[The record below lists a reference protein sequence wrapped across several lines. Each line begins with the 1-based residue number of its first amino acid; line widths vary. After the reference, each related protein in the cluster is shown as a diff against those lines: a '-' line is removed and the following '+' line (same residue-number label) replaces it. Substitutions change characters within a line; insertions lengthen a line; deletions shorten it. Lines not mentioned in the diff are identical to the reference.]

1 MHRLFPYIFFLLIL
15 SQYSFGQSDSQKI
28 IKVRENIDAGLYKEA
43 IDLAGTI
50 SDNRIL
56 NIHKDYFKAVAYYK
70 IWEGDSLISTNMSK
84 ARFACEY
91 YLKKYDDDNIEYYI
105 KIVGFTNIL
114 RRKDMIEVL
123 ISDTTYI
130 PTNPKYENALKYIT
144 ALEYYQNKDYKN
156 AYDTFR
162 SVERGRSIDSQ
173 TDYYELMSLYNLY
186 MNEPT
191 LKNLKTE
198 LQKKSDE
205 FLTKYNSQ
213 NKHYNPDAYAK
224 VSNIYKSVTPVSKKQ
239 PYISLGL
246 ESGTI
251 APYGLRFE
259 YGSKS
264 GLGFFVNVRTSLAKD
279 QDILSEKVIENK
291 SEVIIGPS
299 VRLFPRICLNM
310 GVGMGYYR
318 SIYRNDY
325 WSVLEAQKTNYL
337 AAYGGVTL
345 KFGKIGISGG
355 ASFMDIGEALYKPEP
370 TIGLTYQLK

>member
-1 MHRLFPYIFFLLIL
+1 MC
-15 SQYSFGQSDSQKI
+15 QYSFAQSDSQKI

-43 IDLAGTI
+43 IDLIETI
-50 SDNRIL
+50 SDNKIF
-56 NIHKDYFKAVAYYK
+56 NIHKDYFKAVANYK

-114 RRKDMIEVL
+114 RRRDMIEVL

-144 ALEYYQNKDYKN
+144 ALEYFQNKDYTN
-156 AYDTFR
+156 AYGTFR

-173 TDYYELMSLYNLY
+173 TDYYELMSLHNLY
-186 MNEPT
+186 INEPT
-191 LKNLKTE
+191 LKHLKTE

-205 FLTKYNSQ
+205 FLTKYNPQ

-224 VSNIYKSVTPVSKKQ
+224 VSNIYKSVTPVPKKQ

-251 APYGLRFE
+251 AHYGLRFE
-259 YGSKS
+259 YGSKK
-264 GLGFFVNVRTSLAKD
+264 GLGFFANIRTSLAKN
-279 QDILSEKVIENK
+279 QDILNEKVVKNK
-291 SEVIIGPS
+291 NEVIIGPS
-299 VRLFPRICLNM
+299 LRLLPWLYMNI
-310 GVGMGYYR
+310 GVGVGYYC

-325 WSVLEAQKTNYL
+325 KNLSEIKRTNYL
-337 AAYGGVTL
+337 ATYGGATL
-345 KFGKIGISGG
+345 KFGKIGINGG
-355 ASFMDIGEALYKPEP
+355 ASLMDVGEAFYKPEP